1 MSQHANPGTNGSS
14 TPPDQTKPSADDLGK
29 KSFFDRFKK
38 KDSDKEKGS
47 SEKSADASK
56 LPPVK
61 FTQLFRYANRTEKTY
76 ILISCIAAIIH
87 GAIQPMFTILFGGII
102 DEFQV
107 VTVEEA
113 DLAAFSNITSDVG
126 DVAKWFLLLGAV
138 AFVTSAIQVRFQLI
152 AAQRICARLRRMYF
166 ESLLSQDFTWY
177 GQEDGGEL
185 TARVAGDVNL
195 IQGGIGDKVTSA
207 VQFISMFVVG
217 FIVAFVYGPL
227 LTLVMLSI
235 LPLMMAGGAVFA
247 KLAAESTGEGTGAY
261 GGAGAIASEVIGLI
275 RVVTAYNGQETEA
288 KRYEEE
294 LRKAYKADVKKGFV
308 TGLGIGFTMF
318 VIFCGYAIAFTFGA
332 NRVRSGS
339 ITAGDILITF
349 FSVFIASFS
358 IGQAAPSFKAFAEA
372 QGAAPRVY
380 EVIGRE
386 SEINPLD
393 EDEGDVIE
401 DFKGNVSFKSVNFD
415 YKHRVADDLESGDER
430 RLVLENFNLD
440 IPSGTSH
447 ALVGS
452 SGCGK
457 STTVRLIERFYD
469 VIEGAVTFDGVDV
482 RQLNVKWLRS
492 QIGYVGQMPTLF
504 ARTIRENIALG
515 AAMEAAVDE
524 KTGKKVLRRMEVSDA
539 EIIEAAKKANA
550 HDFIMK
556 LPEQYDTLLGE
567 RGALLSG
574 GQKQRVCI
582 ARALIRNP
590 KILILDEATAALDA
604 QSERIVQSALEKA
617 AAGRTTIT
625 IAHRL
630 STVKDADVI
639 SVIDKGT
646 VVEYGTHSQLLG
658 MQGAYHTL
666 IEHQR
671 VEAQKAKEAKEGSA
685 TTGEIPSAGLAK
697 VASTSLSHSVQ
708 VDGGAIEG
716 EESEEAAVDK
726 GIISRAFKTNRNEWL
741 YIFLGMFG
749 AALNGAAFP
758 AMAIIFSEVIE
769 EILSSNE
776 KGEVSKWAVLYVA
789 IGGASFLG
797 NFLQH
802 AMLGISGERMTY
814 KLRRASF
821 RALLKQDMGFFDM
834 KQNSLGALSTR
845 LATEATQ
852 VKGITGDVLGS
863 FAFGLSTVL
872 TGFLIAYIACWRVAL
887 VVTVVFPLG
896 AVAQMVQLKMMTGFD
911 ADSETRY
918 AAAGT
923 VASEAV
929 DNFETVT
936 SIGVQDV
943 FLNKYSEEVDK
954 TIGNGRR
961 TALIAGVAF
970 GVSEFLAQVLWAV
983 SFWVGSIFVRDGFCG
998 FADLMKAVTG
1008 LLFGGL
1014 MLGNLSSTMPD
1025 WGKSKIAAT
1034 RIFRL
1039 LDRESLIDPTLD
1051 VDFKKKINGDVSLE
1065 KAYFEYPTRP
1075 NIAVLRGM
1083 SVEVKSG
1090 QTLALVGASG
1100 SGKST
1105 VVSLVERFYDVRSGS
1120 LKIDGTNIV
1129 EYDVKWVRKH
1139 VGLVAQEPDLFNRS
1153 VRDNIAYGL
1162 DHVEGTPV
1170 TDEMIVEAAKA
1181 ANAHSFITELEDGT
1195 APTGGDRTCHRARA
1209 EDSGAGRGDVGTGR
1223 GFRARCSGGAGS
1235 GGEGA
1240 HDDCR
1245 GAPAVDGEG
1254 RGRNCSG
1261 GARQDLG
1268 DRTARGAAANRER
1281 GVREPGEEPT
1291 EWRRGDDGVSG
1302 GGGNLGLQERTA
1314 VSRVRG
1320 GSVDVRR
1327 NLDYLYLAERGT
1339 RAWRRHGRARRG
1351 VRGAVPFR
1359 SPAHVPPGRRQL

>member
-1 MSQHANPGTNGSS
+1 MDTDAIPDTNGSS
-14 TPPDQTKPSADDLGK
+14 TPPDQSKPSADPPAN
-29 KSFFDRFKK
+29 KSFFERFKK
-38 KDSDKEKGS
+38 KDADHNKDSSDTQP
-47 SEKSADASK
+47 DASK
-56 LPPVK
+56 PPPVK
-61 FTQLFRYANRTEKTY
+61 FLQLFRYANRTEKIY
-76 ILISCIAAIIH
+76 IFISCICAIIH

-102 DEFQV
+102 DSFQG
-107 VTVEEA
+107 TTQDNA
-113 DLAAFSNITSDVG
+113 DPSVLSEITDEVG
-126 DVAKWFLLLGAV
+126 SIAKWFLLLGAV
-138 AFVTSAIQVRFQLI
+138 AFVTSLIQVRFQLI
-152 AAQRICARLRRMYF
+152 AAQGICARLRRLYF

-195 IQGGIGDKVTSA
+195 IQAGIGDKVTSA

-247 KLAAESTGEGTGAY
+247 KMAAESTGEGVGAY
-261 GGAGAIASEVIGLI
+261 GGAGGIASEVIGLI

-288 KRYEEE
+288 RRYEAE
-294 LRKAYKADVKKGFV
+294 LHKAYKADVRKGFV

-318 VIFCGYAIAFTFGA
+318 IIFCGYAIAFTFGA
-332 NRVRSGS
+332 NRVRGGS
-339 ITAGDILITF
+339 ISAGDILITF

-358 IGQAAPSFKAFAEA
+358 IGQAAPSFKAFAVA

-380 EVIGRE
+380 EVISRE
-386 SEINPLD
+386 SEINPLN
-393 EDEGDVIE
+393 EDDGDIITN
-401 DFKGNVSFKSVNFD
+401 FKGNVTFKNVNFD
-415 YKHRVADDLESGDER
+415 YQHRVVDDLESDEER
-430 RLVLENFNLD
+430 RFVLNDFNLH

-469 VIEGAVTFDGVDV
+469 VNEGAVLLDGVDV

-492 QIGYVGQMPTLF
+492 QMGYVGQMPTLF

-515 AAMEAAVDE
+515 AAMEPVLDE
-524 KTGKKVLRRMEVSDA
+524 KTGRNVLRRMEVTDE
-539 EIIEAAKKANA
+539 EIIQAAKKANA

-556 LPEQYDTLLGE
+556 LPEKYDTMLGE

-604 QSERIVQSALEKA
+604 QSERVVQSALEKA

-639 SVIDKGT
+639 SVIDKGHI
-646 VVEYGTHSQLLG
+646 VESGTHNELVVIED
-658 MQGAYHTL
+658 GAYRTL

-671 VEAQKAKEAKEGSA
+671 VEALKAKKEKESSTETEQISGPA
-685 TTGEIPSAGLAK
+685 LAK
-697 VASTSLSHSVQ
+697 VASTSISQSVQ
-708 VDGGAIEG
+708 ADGAGEDG
-716 EESEEAAVDK
+716 EETKESPVDK
-726 GIISRAFKTNRNEWL
+726 GIIARAFKTNRNEWL
-741 YIFLGMFG
+741 YILLGMFG

-758 AMAIIFSEVIE
+758 AMAIVFSEVIE

-776 KGEVSKWAVLYVA
+776 KGEISKWSLLYVA
-789 IGGASFLG
+789 LGGVSFLG

-802 AMLGISGERMTY
+802 SMLGISGERMTL
-814 KLRRASF
+814 KLRKASF
-821 RALLKQDMGFFDM
+821 RALLKQEMGFFDM
-834 KQNSLGALSTR
+834 KENSLGALSTR

-863 FAFGLSTVL
+863 IAFGVSTVL

-887 VVTVVFPLG
+887 VVTTVFPLG
-896 AVAQMVQLKMMTGFD
+896 AIAQMVQLKMMTGFD

-936 SIGVQDV
+936 SIGVQDI
-943 FLNKYSEEVDK
+943 FMDKYSQEIEK
-954 TIGNGRR
+954 TTNNGRR
-961 TALIAGVAF
+961 TAFVAGIAF
-970 GVSEFLAQVLWAV
+970 GVSEFIAQGLWAV
-983 SFWVGSIFVRDGFCG
+983 SFWVGSVFVRNGRCD
-998 FADLMKAVTG
+998 FAELMKAVTG

-1039 LDRESLIDPTLD
+1039 LDRESTIDPTVE
-1051 VDFKKKINGDVSLE
+1051 VDFRKDINGDVRLE

-1075 NIAVLRGM
+1075 NVAVLRGM
-1083 SVEVKSG
+1083 SVEVKAG

-1120 LKIDGTNIV
+1120 LLIDDSNIV

-1139 VGLVAQEPDLFNRS
+1139 LGLVAQEPDLFNRS

-1162 DHVEGTPV
+1162 DHVDGTPV
-1170 TDEMIVEAAKA
+1170 TDEMIIEAAKA
-1181 ANAHSFITELEDGT
+1181 ANAHSFITELEDGYDT
-1195 APTGGDRTCHRARA
+1195 VVGARGSKLSGGQRQRVAIARA
-1209 EDSGAGRGDVGTGR
+1209 IVRQPRILVLDEATSALDAVSERVVQEALDRVGRGRTTIAVAHRLSTVKDADAIAVVGR
-1223 GFRARCSGGAGS
+1223 GKILEIGRHEQLLRIENGEYANLVKNQLS
-1235 GGEGA
+1235 GGE
-1240 HDDCR
+1240 
-1245 GAPAVDGEG
+1245 ET
-1254 RGRNCSG
+1254 S
-1261 GARQDLG
+1261 
-1268 DRTARGAAANRER
+1268 
-1281 GVREPGEEPT
+1281 
-1291 EWRRGDDGVSG
+1291 
-1302 GGGNLGLQERTA
+1302 
-1314 VSRVRG
+1314 
-1320 GSVDVRR
+1320 
-1327 NLDYLYLAERGT
+1327 
-1339 RAWRRHGRARRG
+1339 
-1351 VRGAVPFR
+1351 
-1359 SPAHVPPGRRQL
+1359 